1 TKFGWWITGIVLF
14 IVALLL
20 FFGWK
25 VRYPDVVT
33 GSVVITTTVSPIKL
47 VAKKAGKLQL
57 RIPESQT
64 VVEEG
69 DIVAYIQNTTSIDDL
84 LKISRLLQTY
94 RPHSQQPGALLQQ
107 LPKKPALGS
116 LTSSYYTFLSSLQ
129 QWTN

>member
-1 TKFGWWITGIVLF
+1 MSKEQEITEEERIKKYDSGENSEEVQDIIERMPTKFGWWITGIVLF

-69 DIVAYIQNTTSIDDL
+69 DIVAYIQ
-84 LKISRLLQTY
+84 
-94 RPHSQQPGALLQQ
+94 
-107 LPKKPALGS
+107 
-116 LTSSYYTFLSSLQ
+116 
-129 QWTN
+129 